1 VLFRSYSVE
10 DIASGLDRVLSDP
23 ALHAALV
30 ERGYA
35 RVAQFSWERSVRA
48 IHTGYMR
55 VLGVSVPAQAAT
67 ENAR

>member
-1 VLFRSYSVE
+1 VLVDPYSVE
-10 DIASGLDRVLSDP
+10 DIANGLDRVLSD
-23 ALHAALV
+23 AALRAAMV

-48 IHTGYMR
+48 IHSGYMR
-55 VLGVSVPAQAAT
+55 VLGVSVPAQAAA